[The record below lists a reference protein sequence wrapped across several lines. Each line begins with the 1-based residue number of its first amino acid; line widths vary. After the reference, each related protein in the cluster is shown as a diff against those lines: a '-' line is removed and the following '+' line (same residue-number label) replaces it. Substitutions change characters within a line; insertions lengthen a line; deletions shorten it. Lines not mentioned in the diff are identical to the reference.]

1 MKKNI
6 LPNGFFS
13 AGLSAG
19 VKPDNSLD
27 MALIVSDNI
36 ASAAGVF
43 TTNQVYAAPV
53 KLCKEHLSNNQAKL
67 NCLTN

>member
-1 MKKNI
+1 
-6 LPNGFFS
+6 
-13 AGLSAG
+13 
-19 VKPDNSLD
+19 

-53 KLCKEHLSNNQAKL
+53 KLCKEHLVNIFFFILKTPYNFIII
-67 NCLTN
+67 